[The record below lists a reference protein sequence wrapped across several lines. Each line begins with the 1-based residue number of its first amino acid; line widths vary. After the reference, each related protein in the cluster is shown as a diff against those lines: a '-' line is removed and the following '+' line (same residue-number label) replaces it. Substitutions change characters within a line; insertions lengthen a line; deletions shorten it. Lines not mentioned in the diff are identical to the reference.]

1 MIVLFMSQIKY
12 KKLSGNELD
21 ETIREMD
28 GWNLKDGKLQKSF
41 KFSNFIEAFTFM
53 TRIALEAEKIN
64 HHPDW
69 SNVYN
74 SVTINLSTH
83 DVGGITDYDIKLAK
97 IIDNT
102 NQE

>member
-1 MIVLFMSQIKY
+1 MIILFMSQIKY
-12 KKLSGNELD
+12 KKLSGNELA
-21 ETIREMD
+21 ETIRGMN

-41 KFSNFIEAFTFM
+41 KFSNFIEAFGFM

-64 HHPDW
+64 HHPEW

-102 NQE
+102 NQ

>member
-1 MIVLFMSQIKY
+1 MSQIKY
-12 KKLSGNELD
+12 KTLSGKELA
-21 ETIREMD
+21 ETIRGMN

-41 KFSNFIEAFTFM
+41 KFSNFIEAFGFM

-64 HHPDW
+64 HHPEW

-102 NQE
+102 NQ